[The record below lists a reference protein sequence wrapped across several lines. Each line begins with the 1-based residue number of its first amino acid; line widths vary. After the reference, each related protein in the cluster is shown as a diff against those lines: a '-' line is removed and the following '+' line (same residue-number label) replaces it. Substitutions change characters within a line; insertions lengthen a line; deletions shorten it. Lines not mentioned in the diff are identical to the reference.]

1 MSSLPLT
8 ILVVEDNAMNEQ
20 LICNLLDFLGYGFHV
35 SRDGREAVNACQLRR
50 FDLILMDCQMPNMD
64 GFEATALIREVEST
78 KGATR
83 VPIVALT
90 AGSADVDRER
100 CIASGMDDYLSK
112 PFRVEDVRKK
122 LEKWL

>member
-1 MSSLPLT
+1 MPPLPLT

-20 LICNLLDFLGYGFHV
+20 LICNLLDYLGYDFHV
-35 SRDGREAVNACQLRR
+35 SRDGREAVNACQAQR

-64 GFEATALIREVEST
+64 GFEATALIRGGESS

-90 AGSADVDRER
+90 AGSVDVDRER

-112 PFRVEDVRKK
+112 PFRVADVRRK
-122 LEKWL
+122 LAKWL

>member
-20 LICNLLDFLGYGFHV
+20 LICNLLDFLGYGFDV

-122 LEKWL
+122 LDKWL